1 VVSSLILTTAW
12 LVPVVP
18 SVTFSLSV
26 ELLGVFLR
34 LAYSACMFSVNTT
47 AVLGF
52 FTDSEVYVVVDTDTF
67 FSTFSTF

>member
-1 VVSSLILTTAW
+1 LF
-12 LVPVVP
+12 PVVP
-18 SVTFSLSV
+18 SVTFTLRV

-34 LAYSACMFSVNTT
+34 LAYSAYMFSVNTT

-67 FSTFSTF
+67 F